1 MNLLVNFAA
10 FQLGWFAAVLGGAND
25 LAWAGT
31 LAVLGIVLFHLV
43 RAAQTR
49 RELLLVAI
57 VGVIGALWESLLVVL
72 GLTWYP
78 YGTLIDGVAPY
89 WIVAMW
95 LLFATTL
102 NVSMRW
108 MHGHLWLASISG
120 ALFGPL
126 AFYAGS
132 RLGGVGFPDFSSA
145 MIALAAGWAVIMP
158 LLILLARRLDGTRP
172 VLARAPACERTG
184 IA

>member
-1 MNLLVNFAA
+1 MNLLVNFIT
-10 FQLGWFAAVLGGAND
+10 FQLGWFAAVLGGAAD

-31 LAVLGIVLFHLV
+31 LVVLG
-43 RAAQTR
+43 
-49 RELLLVAI
+49 LVALHLLRI
-57 VGVIGALWESLLVVL
+57 PNPRAELILIASVTAIGALWESLLVAL

-78 YGTLIDGVAPY
+78 HGTLVDGTAPY

-95 LLFATTL
+95 TLFATTL

-108 MHGHLWLASISG
+108 MRGRAWLAAPAG
-120 ALFGPL
+120 AVFGPL

-132 RLGGVGFPDFSSA
+132 RMGGVGFPDFVGA
-145 MIALAAGWAVIMP
+145 MIALALGWAVLMP
-158 LLILLARRLDGTRP
+158 LLMLLARRFDGTRP
-172 VLARAPACERTG
+172 PARRAPLVRGSG